1 MAGGNIRGFIRATT
15 VSCASERFRGLCI
28 APVGGAFEA
37 AVCPSPG
44 KRVSEH

>member
-1 MAGGNIRGFIRATT
+1 MAGGNIRGFIRTT
-15 VSCASERFRGLCI
+15 AASRARARFRGLCI

>member
-1 MAGGNIRGFIRATT
+1 MAGGNIRGFVRTT
-15 VSCASERFRGLCI
+15 VASRVWFAGLCV
-28 APVGGAFEA
+28 APRGGRVKA

>member
-1 MAGGNIRGFIRATT
+1 MASGNIRGFVRPTAVPRAWF
-15 VSCASERFRGLCI
+15 AGLCI
-28 APVGGAFEA
+28 APRGGRVKA